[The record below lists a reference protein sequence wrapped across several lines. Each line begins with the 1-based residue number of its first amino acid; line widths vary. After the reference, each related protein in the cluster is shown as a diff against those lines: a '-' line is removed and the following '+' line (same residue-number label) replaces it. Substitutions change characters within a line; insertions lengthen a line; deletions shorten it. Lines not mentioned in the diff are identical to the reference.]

1 MRRSFISLSV
11 VFLLVGAV
19 LLGTSASQAASVTV
33 RVGSAQAAPGD
44 EVAIPVTV
52 QGAPGIG
59 AMHVEFVYDAAI
71 LEAKAVDKGSLLG
84 DNALLDFNASEPG
97 RLVAGFVTLD
107 AVEGDGTVVTM
118 RFTVKGKEGQSSP
131 LRLEN
136 TKAWD
141 GETHLDILV
150 TTETGKFTVSPAGL
164 SLTSPLLLIAL
175 LAAFLLL
182 LLFLLILLILLRRR
196 RKPQPAAAVHYAP
209 PPATPATPPPPQPT
223 QQPAAGGPNF
233 CPHCGTPRTP
243 GSRFCT
249 NCGQRVSD

>member
-1 MRRSFISLSV
+1 MRRPYNHLFV
-11 VFLLVGAV
+11 AFLLLGAV
-19 LLGTSASQAASVTV
+19 LLGTTAGQAASVTV
-33 RVGSAQAAPGD
+33 RVGSAQAASGD

-150 TTETGKFTVSPAGL
+150 TTEGGEFTVSPAGL
-164 SLTSPLLLIAL
+164 SLMSPLVLAILGFAL
-175 LAAFLLL
+175 FLLL
-182 LLFLLILLILLRRR
+182 LLFILLFLLRRRR

-209 PPATPATPPPPQPT
+209 PPATPPSPQPT

-249 NCGQRVSD
+249 NCGQRVVD